1 MKKYL
6 LLYTLIS
13 VQFLYCQEKIIQ
25 KRKMLV
31 NELEVVTY
39 GLDDIVIE
47 NSKSNELEVILL
59 DENPHTHNILF
70 KKEGEVLTIAFE
82 LNIPTLKNEVF
93 RKYITR
99 RLERARAV
107 IKVPK
112 NKHINIHGKTIG
124 VNSKSYA
131 GDLDVYIER
140 GNIKLNIIERNVNVR
155 LFQGNVFAKITS
167 KSTLDLKTNNG
178 TIFINGEKKESPFS
192 QENLSTSKKLT
203 INSIHANINIELE

>member
-112 NKHINIHGKTIG
+112 NKHISIHGKTIG

-192 QENLSTSKKLT
+192 QENLSTSKKLA